1 MSDDEKY
8 IFLNTLDDI
17 LKKIVE
23 DEDQKRI
30 DALPFE
36 YREDPQPNIGLKKEI
51 YAETWMD
58 LEADD
63 EYIGRITFE
72 LFRET
77 PICSENFRSLCTGEK
92 KQRGLQK
99 KDFWYRAMF
108 FHRVVP
114 GFCC

>member
-1 MSDDEKY
+1 MAEKQLTPEEKKKKEEEQKREDERIKQGRKKFPRMSDDEKY

-58 LEADD
+58 LEAD
-63 EYIGRITFE
+63 E
-72 LFRET
+72 
-77 PICSENFRSLCTGEK
+77 
-92 KQRGLQK
+92 
-99 KDFWYRAMF
+99 
-108 FHRVVP
+108 
-114 GFCC
+114 